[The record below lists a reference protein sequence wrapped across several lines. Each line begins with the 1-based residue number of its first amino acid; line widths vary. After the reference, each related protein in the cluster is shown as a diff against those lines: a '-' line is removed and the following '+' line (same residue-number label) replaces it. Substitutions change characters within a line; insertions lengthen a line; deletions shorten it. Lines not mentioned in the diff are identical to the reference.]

1 MGEHTDVDV
10 GSLED
15 FHTNLANR
23 RAQIEAVVNKMN
35 EHLRDKTPAL
45 GAFQHAEEDKTLYS
59 THYGEFAERVNRLME
74 AVVAAE
80 FATGK
85 ICENYKTAEQ
95 LNTLSMDAV
104 AAGLDD
110 VNTSLSGG

>member
-23 RAQIEAVVNKMN
+23 RAQIETVINKMN
-35 EHLRDKTPAL
+35 EHLLDKPPAL
-45 GAFQHAEEDKTLYS
+45 GTFQHAEADKTLYN

-80 FATGK
+80 FATAK
-85 ICENYKTAEQ
+85 ILENYKTTEE
-95 LNTLSMDAV
+95 LNALSMDAI
-104 AAGLDD
+104 ADGLDQ
-110 VNTSLSGG
+110 VNTSLEG